1 MASVKNPLNK
11 WLDGLAKTRKAAFQ
25 QIKSFLTVSDV
36 TVETCDELEEML
48 IQADIGL
55 ETSQSIINNLKNT
68 IKTGDIITQLELQQA
83 LRDEMLK
90 RLLPVPD
97 VNFSDHFPVVIMVV
111 GVNGSGK
118 TTTIAKL
125 ANFYKKSGKNIIFA
139 AADTY
144 RAAADEQLRLWA
156 KRIDIPV
163 IDGEPGSDP
172 GAIVFNTIQ
181 AVLARKKDM
190 VLIDTAGRLH
200 TRHNLMEE
208 LKKVHRVAAKAIE
221 GAPHACW
228 LIIDAVS
235 GQNALTQ
242 AQYFRDAVHVD
253 GIILAKLDLSAH
265 GGIAFA
271 IQEKLHLPILFVG
284 LGEGIDDIQVFSP
297 KEFIDGIIE
306 GQ

>member
-242 AQYFRDAVHVD
+242 AQYFKDAVHVD